1 MTKKLFKFAYLRN
14 VVFVILFIL
23 LAAGSMNYFNF
34 GTFCSYCAAGVFQI
48 IAASGQI
55 TFEMVLIVIG
65 TVIVVLIF
73 GRIFCAWGC
82 PSVVI
87 RNIFPK
93 KARGHVKEAVIEDV
107 AKKDGLK
114 SKIMSNGSYIVLG
127 GAVVASFFAGFPVFC
142 LICPIGLFFGFFFAM
157 FNLFFYYDPSWN
169 LIVFPLIIILELI
182 LFKKWCGLIC
192 PVNGIFKLVNVV
204 FGKRLTLR
212 ADKNSCTNITKGGCQ
227 ICLHNCD
234 ENISMPKK
242 VEEEEFD
249 CTLCLHCRDN
259 CPTNSIKFQVKAKK

>member
-1 MTKKLFKFAYLRN
+1 MNKKLFKFVYLRN
-14 VVFVILFIL
+14 IIFIVLFLL

-34 GTFCSYCAAGVFQI
+34 GTFCSYCAVGVLQI
-48 IAASGQI
+48 FASSGYI
-55 TFEMVLIVIG
+55 TFEMVLIVVG
-65 TVIVVLIF
+65 TIVVVLIF

-82 PSVVI
+82 PSVII

-93 KARGHVKEAVIEDV
+93 KSKLNVKDV
-107 AKKDGLK
+107 VKKDDLK
-114 SKIMSNGSYIVLG
+114 SKLMSKGGYIVLG
-127 GAVVASFFAGFPVFC
+127 GAVVASFFVGFPVFC

-192 PVNGIFKLVNVV
+192 PVNGVFKLVNAV
-204 FGKRLTLR
+204 FGKRVKLN
-212 ADKNSCTNITKGGCQ
+212 ADKNSCTNITKGGCE

-242 VEEEEFD
+242 TKKEEAD
-249 CTLCLHCRDN
+249 CTLCLSCRDN
-259 CPTNSIKFQVKAKK
+259 CPTNSIKFHIKPKK